1 MAAPKARKSAGRVA
15 APPRFRPVQLA
26 TLVDDVP
33 ASGDWIYEIKYDGYR
48 ILLAVGGAA
57 ARTYTR
63 SGLDWSAKFPAIVA
77 AGAKLGRAAL
87 IDGEAV
93 VLDAEGRSSFQL
105 MQGAWKGAHA
115 SVVFYAFDLLALD
128 GEDLTGKPLLE
139 RKALL
144 MKLIGKSQKGPIRY
158 SEHIADAGRELF
170 AEACSAGLEGIIA
183 KRANAKYVGS
193 RSESWL
199 KIKCLLRQEF
209 VIVGWTASDK
219 DRGFRSLIVATHDG
233 GKLKYAGKVGTG
245 FSMAEITRLGKLMKP
260 LARATAPV
268 AAPRAAVRGATWIE
282 PTLVAEVAYT
292 EMTSDGVLRHP
303 SYIGLREDKPARA
316 VKLER
321 AKTVRRKKA

>member
-1 MAAPKARKSAGRVA
+1 MAAPKARKSAGRIA

-26 TLVDDVP
+26 TLVDGVP
-33 ASGDWIYEIKYDGYR
+33 PSGDWVYEIKYDGYR

-63 SGLDWSAKFPAIVA
+63 SGLDWSAKFPSIVA
-77 AGAKLGRAAL
+77 AASKLGHAAL

-105 MQGAWKGAHA
+105 MQSAWKGAHA
-115 SVVFYAFDLLALD
+115 TVVFYAFDLLALD

-144 MKLIGKSQKGPIRY
+144 LKLIGKGQKGVIRY
-158 SEHIADAGRELF
+158 SEHIADAGHELF
-170 AEACSAGLEGIIA
+170 AEACGAGLEGIIA
-183 KRANAKYVGS
+183 KRANAKYVGA
-193 RSESWL
+193 RTESWL
-199 KIKCLLRQEF
+199 KFKCLLRQEF

-245 FSMAEITRLGKLMKP
+245 FGMAEIARLGKLMKP
-260 LARATAPV
+260 LARSTAPV
-268 AAPRAAVRGATWIE
+268 VAPRAAVRGATWLE
-282 PTLVAEVAYT
+282 PKLVAEVAYA
-292 EMTSDGVLRHP
+292 EMTADGVLRHP
-303 SYIGLREDKPARA
+303 SYLGLREDKPARA

-321 AKTVRRKKA
+321 AKSVKRKKT